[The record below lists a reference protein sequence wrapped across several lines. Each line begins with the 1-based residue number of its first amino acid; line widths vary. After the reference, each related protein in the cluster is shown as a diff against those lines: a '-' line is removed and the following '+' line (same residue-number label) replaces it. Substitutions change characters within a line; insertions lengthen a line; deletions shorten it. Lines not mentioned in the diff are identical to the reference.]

1 MKRVTMNILLF
12 VLPAALAVSCKPTLK
27 VSSDYDRQANFS
39 GYKTFSLFYLATNK
53 NVTELN
59 AGRIWNSVRAEM
71 IRKGYTETYTNPDLL
86 VNAVSVV
93 KNKQHVGATSG
104 SYGYA
109 GPFRPYGGMVTTQ
122 TTFQS
127 YNYKDGSLMI
137 DVVDAKARKLVWQG
151 AVNAELTKQPKNPDE
166 AIQKAVSRTMAS
178 FPAGANGFN

>member
-1 MKRVTMNILLF
+1 LNNVYLQWPVQQTGHFFILLIKT
-12 VLPAALAVSCKPTLK
+12 VSTCRKACHCPAYC
-27 VSSDYDRQANFS
+27 F
-39 GYKTFSLFYLATNK
+39 
-53 NVTELN
+53 LN
-59 AGRIWNSVRAEM
+59 SFIRIFRH
-71 IRKGYTETYTNPDLL
+71 TETYTNPDLL